1 MIRIVLAIALT
12 VILAGCFF
20 SSEEEGATQTS
31 VVQTTMTS
39 SMPESNATV
48 ESCPITRPNR
58 DVPPGETVSPE
69 SRYLGSDGL
78 WTELYPN
85 PLRPRPEDIRKDGSI
100 KIKVPWWR
108 GVSGRLTIVGGRLDA
123 NAPPVSAW
131 IPTGYGRK
139 GFQSTA
145 ITFPTSGCWEVTGSV
160 GDASLTFVSL
170 IVEPGEDK

>member
-160 GDASLTFVSL
+160 GVASLTFVSL

>member
-170 IVEPGEDK
+170 IVEPGADK

>member
-170 IVEPGEDK
+170 IVESDEDT

>member
-1 MIRIVLAIALT
+1 
-12 VILAGCFF
+12 
-20 SSEEEGATQTS
+20 
-31 VVQTTMTS
+31 MTS

>member
-170 IVEPGEDK
+170 IVAPGEDK

>member
-58 DVPPGETVSPE
+58 DVPPGETVSPG

>member
-20 SSEEEGATQTS
+20 SSEEEGATQNS